1 MGNNNL
7 ISLSL
12 IHICKVQFARWRV
25 INGTLQSQ
33 SPEFVI
39 MSSSLLTSNWIKWAD
54 VIYADDT
61 DTQSDYFLASHV
73 TDTSA
78 KRYFYWFKGTDN
90 SIKAANTGAPGNTII
105 NAVDYAVFN
114 KVPYIIYNHVN
125 SFNYAVTGSDAVRMY
140 DLSSGSFDNQII
152 VCPDKIYG
160 GLENSGR
167 CVYETGI

>member
-1 MGNNNL
+1 
-7 ISLSL
+7 
-12 IHICKVQFARWRV
+12 
-25 INGTLQSQ
+25 
-33 SPEFVI
+33 

-61 DTQSDYFLASHV
+61 DTQSDYFLVSHV

-114 KVPYIIYNHVN
+114 KVPYIIYNH
-125 SFNYAVTGSDAVRMY
+125 
-140 DLSSGSFDNQII
+140 L
-152 VCPDKIYG
+152 K
-160 GLENSGR
+160 
-167 CVYETGI
+167 